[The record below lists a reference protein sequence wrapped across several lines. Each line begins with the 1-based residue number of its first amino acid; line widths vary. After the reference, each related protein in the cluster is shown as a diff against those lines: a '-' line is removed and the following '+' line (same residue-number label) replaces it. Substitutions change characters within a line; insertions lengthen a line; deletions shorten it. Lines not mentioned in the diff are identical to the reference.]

1 MTSNR
6 NGDRPESERQSLSR
20 KLWGRRTLWS
30 PAAWR
35 PHGVDNGRAS
45 EGGGGGGLTDRQKT
59 DGLRSSNEKLAKCVQ
74 TLHAKGLGRLARA
87 ITNKS
92 GSLGRGVKGL
102 SIYGRFKGEHE
113 EPDSD

>member
-1 MTSNR
+1 MLVAVLDIS
-6 NGDRPESERQSLSR
+6 PISPLYLPISR
-20 KLWGRRTLWS
+20 ADQYGV
-30 PAAWR
+30 AAE
-35 PHGVDNGRAS
+35 RAS
-45 EGGGGGGLTDRQKT
+45 AEQHSRSKMQYRRVRAVTDRQKT

>member
-1 MTSNR
+1 MLGQLQREARLYLSTSSLHL
-6 NGDRPESERQSLSR
+6 PSISSLSP
-20 KLWGRRTLWS
+20 LYLPYIST
-30 PAAWR
+30 
-35 PHGVDNGRAS
+35 
-45 EGGGGGGLTDRQKT
+45 
-59 DGLRSSNEKLAKCVQ
+59 GLRSSNEKLAKCVQ

>member
-1 MTSNR
+1 
-6 NGDRPESERQSLSR
+6 
-20 KLWGRRTLWS
+20 
-30 PAAWR
+30 
-35 PHGVDNGRAS
+35 
-45 EGGGGGGLTDRQKT
+45 
-59 DGLRSSNEKLAKCVQ
+59 VQ